1 MRDGLQTLLR
11 IRIQLDPQFF
21 LSKDSDPHFF
31 LNWSDLAPDS
41 RFFVSFEFRF
51 RIFRKG
57 RIPFKKQKKIYLNN
71 SIFFNLTY
79 LLKGTLCPSCFVQT
93 KADCYTEVG
102 WFWAVHLG
110 HQIKVIVLNTNV
122 KIFVWNAKWKNP
134 DQAFIILLK
143 KYAYKKHDSRG
154 RFNPKY

>member
-1 MRDGLQTLLR
+1 MDYFSAVLR
-11 IRIQLDPQFF
+11 IRIQLDPIFCPWIRIHI
-21 LSKDSDPHFF
+21 LK
-31 LNWSDLAPDS
+31 NWSDLAPDS
-41 RFFVSFEFRF
+41 RFFVSFECRF

-122 KIFVWNAKWKNP
+122 KIRVWNAKWKNP

>member
-79 LLKGTLCPSCFVQT
+79 LLKGTLCPSCFVQN
-93 KADCYTEVG
+93 ESWLLHGG
-102 WFWAVHLG
+102 WVILG
-110 HQIKVIVLNTNV
+110 STSWTSNKSYSVEY
-122 KIFVWNAKWKNP
+122 KCKN
-134 DQAFIILLK
+134 ICLKCKMKESGSGLMILLK